1 MRGRLEGVEEGDAA
15 TEDGKDEGGY
25 DVSSPVKKS
34 AVIAL
39 LGSKDT
45 ISKPFWTD
53 KVFLSGNIAE
63 IK

>member
-1 MRGRLEGVEEGDAA
+1 MRGRLEGVEEGSTA

-45 ISKPFWTD
+45 ISKLFWTD
-53 KVFLSGNIAE
+53 KVFVLGNIAE